1 MKRFGSTSLTLA
13 FAAAAV
19 VLNGCGGH
27 WPQAQSLP
35 AGGDVAAHRLS
46 WMAPAATSKNLLY
59 VSEHEN
65 VLVYDYGTDN
75 QVGELD
81 YFTSAAGTC
90 TDAEGDVFVTNYSA
104 ADVLAFAH
112 GKSAPIKTLI
122 DPSPY
127 PTDCAVD
134 PSTGNLAVVN
144 QYGES
149 EYTPGNVAIYSGA
162 KGKPKTY
169 KMAGFSMY
177 LSGAYDAR
185 GDLLVSD
192 VESSGVKFAML
203 PHGGS
208 KFEAITLPHSGQWTG
223 PGFVRWDG
231 TYFDVEF
238 TIGET
243 SIFVW
248 YTIKGSKGTQEGY
261 TSTEESG
268 EVGGPFW
275 LGRIGGPKS
284 VKRANQLVVGTY
296 DGVTGWDYPRG
307 GDYIFQL
314 YDDQRAGGVSASLVR

>member
-1 MKRFGSTSLTLA
+1 MRRLDSTLLTLA
-13 FAAAAV
+13 FAAAV
-19 VLNGCGGH
+19 LLNGCGGRG
-27 WPQAQSLP
+27 PQAQALP
-35 AGGDVAAHRLS
+35 AGGDGAARLPS
-46 WMAPAATSKNLLY
+46 SMSPAAAGKNLLY
-59 VSEHEN
+59 VSEDEDVH
-65 VLVYDYGTDN
+65 VYDYATDK
-75 QVGELD
+75 QVAELD
-81 YFTSAAGTC
+81 YFTHAAGSC
-90 TDAEGDVFVTNYSA
+90 TDAKGDVFVTNDGA
-104 ADVLAFAH
+104 ADVLEFAH

-127 PTDCAVD
+127 AIDCAVD

-144 QYGES
+144 QYGEI
-149 EYTPGNVAIYSGA
+149 EYAPGDVAIYSGA
-162 KGKPKTY
+162 RGNPKTY
-169 KMAGFSMY
+169 KVTGFSTY
-177 LSGAYDAR
+177 VSCTYDAK

-203 PHGGS
+203 SHGSS
-208 KFEAITLPHSGQWTG
+208 KFEAITLPHSGQWAG

-231 TYFDVEF
+231 AYFDVEF
-238 TIGET
+238 AVGET

-248 YTIKGSKGTQEGY
+248 YTIKGSSGTQEGY

-284 VKRANQLVVGTY
+284 VKRANQLVVAVY

-314 YDDQRAGGVSASLVR
+314 YGDQRAGGVTASVAR

>member
-1 MKRFGSTSLTLA
+1 MKRLSFAALALA
-13 FAAAAV
+13 FAATI

-27 WPQAQSLP
+27 GFQAQPLP
-35 AGGDVAAHRLS
+35 AGADGATHRRW
-46 WMAPAATSKNLLY
+46 WMSPAAGKNLLY
-59 VSEHEN
+59 VSEYQEVH
-65 VLVYDYGTDN
+65 VYAYGTDN

-81 YFTSAAGTC
+81 NFTHAAGSC
-90 TDAEGDVFVTNYSA
+90 TNTKGDVFVANNGA
-104 ADVLAFAH
+104 ADVLEYAH
-112 GKSAPIKTLI
+112 GKSTPIQTLI

-127 PTDCAVD
+127 PADCAVD

-144 QYGES
+144 QYGAS
-149 EYTPGNVAIYSGA
+149 EYSPGNVAIYSGA

-169 KMAGFSMY
+169 KVNGFSTY
-177 LSGAYDAR
+177 VSGTYDAQ

-192 VESSGVKFAML
+192 VESSGIKFAML

-208 KFEAITLPHSGQWTG
+208 KFEAITLPHSGQWAG

-231 TYFDVEF
+231 AYFDVEF
-238 TIGET
+238 AIGET

-268 EVGGPFW
+268 EVGGPYW

-284 VKRANQLVVGTY
+284 VKRANQLVVCLY
-296 DGVTGWDYPRG
+296 DGVTGWEYPRG

-314 YDDQRAGGVSASLVR
+314 YDDQRAAGVTVSP

>member
-1 MKRFGSTSLTLA
+1 MRRLDSTLLTLA
-13 FAAAAV
+13 FAAAV
-19 VLNGCGGH
+19 LLNGCGGRG
-27 WPQAQSLP
+27 PQAQALP
-35 AGGDVAAHRLS
+35 AGGDGAARLPS
-46 WMAPAATSKNLLY
+46 SMSPAAAGKNLLY
-59 VSEHEN
+59 VSEDEDVH
-65 VLVYDYGTDN
+65 VYDYATDK
-75 QVGELD
+75 QVAELD
-81 YFTSAAGTC
+81 YFTHAAGSC
-90 TDAEGDVFVTNYSA
+90 TDAKGDVFVTNDGA
-104 ADVLAFAH
+104 ADVLEFAH